1 MALSHQPVRLA
12 SKPGSEAS
20 PSRVLHTQP
29 VRIYFE
35 DTDAGGI
42 VYHASW
48 LRFFERARTDWL
60 RSLGITQSQLQTDAG
75 LGFVVRRLMI
85 DYLRPARLD
94 DEVRVEV
101 RLLELGR
108 ASLTLAQTATLM
120 PHETVLV
127 TAQVQV
133 AAIRTDSG
141 KPAPL
146 PAPLLTQLAQLRVD
160 GTDRV
165 RSSAAAY

>member
-1 MALSHQPVRLA
+1 
-12 SKPGSEAS
+12 
-20 PSRVLHTQP
+20 

-60 RSLGITQSQLQTDAG
+60 RSLGITQSRLQADES
-75 LGFVVRRLMI
+75 LGFVVRRMLI

-94 DEVRVEV
+94 DQLRVDI
-101 RLLELGR
+101 RLLDLGR
-108 ASLTLAQTATLM
+108 ASLTLAQSAALE
-120 PHETVLV
+120 PQGSVLV
-127 TAQVQV
+127 TAQVQI

-141 KPAPL
+141 RPAAL
-146 PAPLLTQLAQLRVD
+146 PPSLLTQLAQLRVD
-160 GTDRV
+160 GPDGSQ
-165 RSSAAAY
+165 SSAAAL

>member
-60 RSLGITQSQLQTDAG
+60 RSLGITQSRLQTDAG

-85 DYLRPARLD
+85 DYLRPAKLD
-94 DEVRVEV
+94 DEVLVDV
-101 RLLELGR
+101 RLLALGR
-108 ASLTLAQTATLM
+108 ASLTLAQSATLM
-120 PHETVLV
+120 PRGTVLV

-141 KPAPL
+141 KPAAL
-146 PAPLLTQLAQLRVD
+146 PAPLLTRLAQLRDD

-165 RSSAAAY
+165 QSSGAAY

>member
-1 MALSHQPVRLA
+1 M
-12 SKPGSEAS
+12 
-20 PSRVLHTQP
+20 LHTQP

-60 RSLGITQSQLQTDAG
+60 RSLGITQSRLQTDAG

-85 DYLRPARLD
+85 DYLRPAKLD
-94 DEVRVEV
+94 DEVLVDV
-101 RLLELGR
+101 RLLALGR
-108 ASLTLAQTATLM
+108 ASLTLAQSATLM
-120 PHETVLV
+120 PRGTVLV

-141 KPAPL
+141 KPAAL
-146 PAPLLTQLAQLRVD
+146 PAPLLTQLAQLRD
-160 GTDRV
+160 GGTDRV
-165 RSSAAAY
+165 QSSSAAY